1 MLDNIIELLKVG
13 LISILGK
20 IGDFYTTIASSFNV
34 WAVLD
39 IFITTII
46 FWWVFSL
53 LRSEKTKKVILLIL
67 VLTMLYL
74 CSDIFDLT
82 LLNLIV
88 KYLAIM
94 LVVSLPIIFNRELQ
108 SYFLDKKIKHNDRNS
123 KYN

>member
-13 LISILGK
+13 FISVLGK
-20 IGDFYTTIASSFNV
+20 IGDFYTTIAGSFNV

-53 LRSEKTKKVILLIL
+53 LRSEKTKKVILLMLI
-67 VLTMLYL
+67 LTMLYL

-94 LVVSLPIIFNRELQ
+94 FVVSLPIIFNRELQ
-108 SYFLDKKIKHNDRNS
+108 SYFLDKKIKHNDHNS